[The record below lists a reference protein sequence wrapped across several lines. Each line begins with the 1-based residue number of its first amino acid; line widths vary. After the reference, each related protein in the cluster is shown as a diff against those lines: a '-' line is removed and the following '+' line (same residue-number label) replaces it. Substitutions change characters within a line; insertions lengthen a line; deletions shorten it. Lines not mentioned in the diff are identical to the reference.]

1 MAHTQDLSLTPLARR
16 ALLALP
22 QGAGRAVAVF
32 SGRVWVTEAGDMED
46 KVLGP
51 GDSVVLKGTGLAVVE
66 ALHDSRIMLFEPAGR
81 TAAAGAAPALPE
93 QPRSVSEYEREAL
106 ALRQQAV
113 ADAMQALWGLLRR
126 GFARLAAAARA

>member
-32 SGRVWVTEAGDMED
+32 SGRVWITEAGDLED

-51 GDSVVLKGTGLAVVE
+51 GDSLVLKGPGLAVVE
-66 ALHDSRIMLFEPAGR
+66 ALHDSRLMLFDPVGR
-81 TAAAGAAPALPE
+81 TAPGAAVASPVP
-93 QPRSVSEYEREAL
+93 PRSVFEYEREAL

-113 ADAMQALWGLLRR
+113 ADALQALWGLLRR
-126 GFARLAAAARA
+126 AFARFAAAARA